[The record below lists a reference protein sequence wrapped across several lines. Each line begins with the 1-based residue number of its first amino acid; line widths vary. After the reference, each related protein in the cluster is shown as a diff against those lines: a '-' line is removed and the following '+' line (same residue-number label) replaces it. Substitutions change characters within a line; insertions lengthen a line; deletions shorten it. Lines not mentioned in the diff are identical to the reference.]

1 MTFES
6 AKLQQMI
13 EFGEDF
19 ELDPRAYQLRRLGKV
34 LKLEPTPMEI
44 LLFLIEQRGEL
55 VSRERI
61 VERVWGKDVFVD
73 TDNSINGAI
82 RKIRQV
88 LNDDP
93 EAPRFIQTVTGK
105 GYRFV
110 APIVA
115 PTREESARSMGES
128 LLGKRVW
135 HYRVLELLGGG
146 GMGVVYRAEDLKLG
160 RQVAMKFLPSE
171 LASDRA
177 AFERLQREARAASLL
192 DHPNICSIYQF
203 GEYEGQP
210 FIVMQL
216 LEGKTLREWVGE
228 NQAKTPTGIGSLLD
242 FGIQIAGA
250 LDAAHQKKI
259 IHRDI
264 KPANIFITNQG
275 QIKILDFGVA
285 KFVDGAETFEAVVSA
300 GDGTASSVHALTDTS
315 LTRTGLTVG
324 TPSYLS
330 PEQVAREKLD
340 ARTDIF
346 SFGLVLYEMATGRRA
361 FFAKTATDIRNAV
374 LNQPEVPASQL
385 NPAVPPELER
395 ILSKALEKDR
405 GRRYQSAEEIKI
417 DLERLREKRRRST
430 TARPFS
436 HYRALILGA
445 LVASL
450 LAAGILTLLWKP
462 SRGLPFESVKVIRL
476 TSNGKAAKAAI
487 SPDSRYI
494 AHTML
499 TGGLESLLVRQANML
514 YDSEIVPPQPVR
526 YMGLTFSN
534 DSAMVYYVVR
544 SGGDEIP
551 TLYRIAVVGGTPQKV
566 KERLDSPI
574 TFSPDGMKFAF
585 VRELA
590 NESTLV
596 VAELDSGKEQTLI
609 SRKLPEVL
617 DYPAWSPDGRVIA
630 CSNYNAAIANRTGSN
645 VRIIE
650 VRLADRSERLLSDQT
665 WGSIRKIV
673 WLRNGRGL
681 VLTARPPEES
691 SFPHLWYV
699 SYPEGI
705 GRKITEDLS
714 SQDEASVSA
723 DAHQIVTIQANTFT
737 SIWRTDSGPSRD
749 PELVMSGQSGSSSPI
764 WAPDGRIIFEEE
776 LEGCRSIWSVD
787 ADGKN
792 RRQLTQ
798 DGNSYDPSL
807 SADGS
812 KLALVSDRSGV
823 PAIWT
828 MDMDAGNLV
837 LAVKPS
843 GEPVPGG
850 TAPQISPSGKWIAFA
865 SLGSAHWTTLWRVSS
880 NGGQPVEMN
889 DKLWLRP
896 SISPDEKWIAGFY
909 DEHRLST
916 QTTPTNIAII
926 ASEGGRPQEVFPIP
940 PSVLISGGIRWS
952 PDNREVFYIDRRND
966 GDNVWAQSVNG
977 GAPHQVTHLQGV
989 ELFSFDWSRDGKQ
1002 LVFSRGVQASDVMLV
1017 EDVGQALTKI
1027 GTRID

>member
-1 MTFES
+1 LPSES
-6 AKLQQMI
+6 ARLQQAI

-19 ELDPRAYQLRRLGKV
+19 ELDPRAYQLRRSGNV

-55 VSRERI
+55 VSREKI
-61 VERVWGKDVFVD
+61 AQRVWGKDVFVD
-73 TDNSINGAI
+73 LDNSINGAI

-115 PTREESARSMGES
+115 PTKEESPRSIGES

-171 LASDRA
+171 QASDKT
-177 AFERLQREARAASLL
+177 AFERLQREARAASVL
-192 DHPNICSIYQF
+192 DHPNICSIYQL

-210 FIVMQL
+210 FIVMPL
-216 LEGKTLREWVGE
+216 LEGKTLREWIEE
-228 NQAKTPTGIGSLLD
+228 NQAKAATCIDSLLD
-242 FGIQIAGA
+242 FGTQIAGA
-250 LDAAHQKKI
+250 LEAAHQKKI

-264 KPANIFITNQG
+264 KPANIFITRHG

-285 KFVDGAETFEAVVSA
+285 TFVDGTEAFEAAASDGGGTPISFSA
-300 GDGTASSVHALTDTS
+300 LIDTS
-315 LTRTGLTVG
+315 LTRTGLAMG

-330 PEQVAREKLD
+330 PEQVTREKLD
-340 ARTDIF
+340 SRTDIF
-346 SFGLVLYEMATGRRA
+346 SFGLVLYEMATGSRA
-361 FFAKTATDIRNAV
+361 FFANTATDIRHAV
-374 LNQPEVPASQL
+374 LNQPAVPASQL

-395 ILSKALEKDR
+395 ILDKALEKDR
-405 GRRYQSAEEIKI
+405 ERRYQSAEEIRI
-417 DLERLREKRRRST
+417 DLEGLREKRRQSI
-430 TARPFS
+430 ARGRRTPHS
-436 HYRALILGA
+436 RALIVGA
-445 LVASL
+445 LVL
-450 LAAGILTLLWKP
+450 VLVAAGAMSLLWKP
-462 SRGLPFESVKVIRL
+462 SRGLPFESVKTMRL
-476 TSNGKAAKAAI
+476 TSDGKAAKAAI
-487 SPDSRYI
+487 SPDGRYI
-494 AHTML
+494 AHTIL
-499 TGGLESLLVRQANML
+499 AGGQESLLVRQANML

-544 SGGDEIP
+544 SAGDEAP
-551 TLYRIAVVGGTPQKV
+551 TLYRIAVVGGAPQKV
-566 KERLDSPI
+566 IDHLDSPI
-574 TFSPDGMKFAF
+574 TFSPDGKKFAF

-590 NESTLV
+590 HESTLV
-596 VAELDSGKEQTLI
+596 VAELDSGREQTLI
-609 SRKLPEVL
+609 SRRLPEVL
-617 DYPAWSPDGRVIA
+617 DYPAWSPDGRIIA

-645 VRIIE
+645 TRIIQ
-650 VRLADRSERLLSDQT
+650 VNVADRSERRLSAQT

-691 SFPHLWYV
+691 SSPHLWYV

-705 GRKITEDLS
+705 GRTITEDLS

-723 DAHQIVTIQANTFT
+723 DAHQIVTIQANTFS

-749 PELVMSGQSGSSSPI
+749 PELVMSGESGSSAPV

-776 LEGCRSIWSVD
+776 LQGSRSLWSVE

-798 DGNSYDPSL
+798 DGNSYDYSV
-807 SADGS
+807 SQDGS
-812 KLALVSDRSGV
+812 KVAFVSDRSGV

-828 MDMDAGNLV
+828 MNMDGGNPV
-837 LAVKPS
+837 MAAKPS
-843 GEPVPGG
+843 GEPVQGG
-850 TAPQISPSGKWIAFA
+850 TVPQISPDGKWIAFA
-865 SLGSAHWTTLWRVSS
+865 SLGSGHWTTLWRVSS
-880 NGGQPVEMN
+880 NGGKPAELN

-896 SISPDEKWIAGFY
+896 SISPNEKWIAGFY

-916 QTTPTNIAII
+916 QTNPTNIAII
-926 ASEGGRPQEVFPIP
+926 ASDGGRPRKIFPIP
-940 PSVLISGGIRWS
+940 ASVLISGGLRWS
-952 PDNREVFYIDRRND
+952 PDSREVFYIDSRND
-966 GDNVWAQSVNG
+966 GDNVWAQPVAG
-977 GAPHQVTHLQGV
+977 GPPRKVTHLQGF
-989 ELFSFDWSRDGKQ
+989 ELFSFDWSREGRQ
-1002 LVFSRGVQASDVMLV
+1002 LVFSRRVEASDVMLV
-1017 EDVGQALTKI
+1017 EDVGQH
-1027 GTRID
+1027 

>member
-1 MTFES
+1 LPSES
-6 AKLQQMI
+6 ARLQQAI

-19 ELDPRAYQLRRLGKV
+19 ELDPLAYQLRRSGNV

-55 VSRERI
+55 VSREKI
-61 VERVWGKDVFVD
+61 AQRVWGKDVFVD

-110 APIVA
+110 APIVE
-115 PTREESARSMGES
+115 PIRKESVPSSGES
-128 LLGKRVW
+128 LIGKRVW

-146 GMGVVYRAEDLKLG
+146 GMGLVYRAEDLKLG
-160 RQVAMKFLPSE
+160 RQVALKFLPSE
-171 LASDRA
+171 LVSDKA
-177 AFERLQREARAASLL
+177 AFGRLQREARAASVL
-192 DHPNICSIYQF
+192 DHPNICSIYEL

-210 FIVMQL
+210 FIVMPL
-216 LEGKTLREWVGE
+216 LEGKTLREWIEE
-228 NQAKTPTGIGSLLD
+228 NQDKAATCIDSLLD
-242 FGIQIAGA
+242 FGMQIAGA
-250 LDAAHQKKI
+250 LEAAHQKKI

-264 KPANIFITNQG
+264 KPANIFITKHG
-275 QIKILDFGVA
+275 QIKVLDFGVA
-285 KFVDGAETFEAVVSA
+285 TFEDGTEAFEAVAS
-300 GDGTASSVHALTDTS
+300 GGHGTTTSVHEFTDTS
-315 LTRTGLTVG
+315 LTRTGLTIG

-395 ILSKALEKDR
+395 ILSKVLEKDR
-405 GRRYQSAEEIKI
+405 ERRYQSAEEIKI
-417 DLERLREKRRRST
+417 DLERLWEKRRRST
-430 TARPFS
+430 AARPFS
-436 HYRALILGA
+436 HYRGLIVGA
-445 LVASL
+445 LVATL
-450 LAAGILTLLWKP
+450 LAAGILALLWRP
-462 SRGLPFESVKVIRL
+462 SRRLPFESVKTIRL

-487 SPDSRYI
+487 SPDGRYI

-499 TGGLESLLVRQANML
+499 TGGQESLLVRQANML
-514 YDSEIVPPQPVR
+514 YDSEVVPPQPVR

-544 SGGDEIP
+544 SAGDETP
-551 TLYRIAVVGGTPQKV
+551 TLYRIAVVGGTPEKV
-566 KERLDSPI
+566 KDHLDSPI
-574 TFSPDGMKFAF
+574 TFSPDGKKFAF

-596 VAELDSGKEQTLI
+596 VAELDSGREQTLI

-617 DYPAWSPDGRVIA
+617 DYPAWSPDGRIIA
-630 CSNYNAAIANRTGSN
+630 CSNYNSAISNRTGSN
-645 VRIIE
+645 TRIIA
-650 VRLADRSERLLSDQT
+650 VRVSDRSESPLSKQT
-665 WGSIRKIV
+665 WGSIRKVV

-681 VLTARPPEES
+681 VLTARPPEEA

-737 SIWRTDSGPSRD
+737 SIWRTDSGSSRD
-749 PELVMSGQSGSSSPI
+749 PELVMSGESGSSAPV

-776 LEGCRSIWSVD
+776 LQGSRSLWSVE

-798 DGNSYDPSL
+798 DGNSYDYSV
-807 SADGS
+807 SQDGS
-812 KLALVSDRSGV
+812 KVAFVSDRSGV

-828 MDMDAGNLV
+828 MNMDGGNPV
-837 LAVKPS
+837 MAAKPS
-843 GEPVPGG
+843 GEPVQGG
-850 TAPQISPSGKWIAFA
+850 TVPQISPDGKWIAFA
-865 SLGSAHWTTLWRVSS
+865 SLGSGHWTSLWRVSS
-880 NGGQPVEMN
+880 NGGKPVELN

-896 SISPDEKWIAGFY
+896 SISPNEKWIAGFY

-916 QTTPTNIAII
+916 QTNPTNIAVIS
-926 ASEGGRPQEVFPIP
+926 SEGGRPRKLFPIP
-940 PSVLISGGIRWS
+940 PSVLISGGLRWS
-952 PDNREVFYIDRRND
+952 PDSRQVFYIDRRND
-966 GDNVWAQSVNG
+966 GDNVWAQPVNG

-1017 EDVGQALTKI
+1017 EDAGQ
-1027 GTRID
+1027 R

>member
-1 MTFES
+1 LPSES
-6 AKLQQMI
+6 AKRQQTI

-19 ELDPRAYQLRRLGKV
+19 VLDPRAYQLRRSGSV

-55 VSRERI
+55 VSRDRI
-61 VERVWGKDVFVD
+61 VERVWGKNVFVD

-110 APIVA
+110 APVVA
-115 PTREESARSMGES
+115 PIEAESARPMGEN
-128 LLGKRVW
+128 LIGKRIW
-135 HYRVLELLGGG
+135 HYRVLDLLGGG

-160 RQVAMKFLPSE
+160 RQVAMKFLPTE
-171 LASDRA
+171 LASDKA

-192 DHPNICSIYQF
+192 DHPNICSIYHL

-210 FIVMQL
+210 FIVMPL
-216 LEGKTLREWVGE
+216 LEGKTLREWIEE
-228 NQAKTPTGIGSLLD
+228 NQDKAARCIDSLLD
-242 FGIQIAGA
+242 FGVQIAGA
-250 LDAAHQKKI
+250 LETAHQKKI

-264 KPANIFITNQG
+264 KPANIFITKHG

-285 KFVDGAETFEAVVSA
+285 TFE
-300 GDGTASSVHALTDTS
+300 DGTEAFEAIVSNGPGAASSVHVLTDTS
-315 LTRTGLTVG
+315 LTRTGLTAG

-330 PEQVAREKLD
+330 PEQVAHEKLD

-346 SFGLVLYEMATGRRA
+346 SFGLVLYEIATGRRA
-361 FFAKTATDIRNAV
+361 FFAKTATEIRNAV
-374 LNQPEVPASQL
+374 LNQLEVPASQL

-395 ILSKALEKDR
+395 ILSKALEKAR
-405 GRRYQSAEEIKI
+405 ERRYQSAEEIRI

-436 HYRALILGA
+436 HYRGLIVGGV
-445 LVASL
+445 VATL
-450 LAAGILTLLWKP
+450 LAAGILTLLWQP
-462 SRGLPFESVKVIRL
+462 NRGVPFESVKTIRL

-487 SPDSRYI
+487 SPDGRYI

-499 TGGLESLLVRQANML
+499 TGGQESLLVRQANML
-514 YDSEIVPPQPVR
+514 YDSEVVPPRPVR

-544 SGGDEIP
+544 SAGDETP
-551 TLYRIAVVGGTPQKV
+551 TLYRIAVVGGAPEKV
-566 KERLDSPI
+566 KDHLDSPI
-574 TFSPDGMKFAF
+574 TFSPDGQKFAF

-596 VAELDSGKEQTLI
+596 VAELDSGREQTLI

-617 DYPAWSPDGRVIA
+617 DYPAWSPDGRIIA
-630 CSNYNAAIANRTGSN
+630 CSNYNSAISNRTGSN
-645 VRIIE
+645 ARIIE
-650 VRLADRSERLLSDQT
+650 VRVSDRSESPLSKQT

-673 WLRNGRGL
+673 WLHNGRGL
-681 VLTARPPEES
+681 VLTARAPEEA

-737 SIWRTDSGPSRD
+737 SIWRVDSGPSRD
-749 PELVMSGQSGSSSPI
+749 PELVTSGESGSSAPM

-776 LEGCRSIWSVD
+776 LRGHRSIWSVD
-787 ADGKN
+787 TYGKN
-792 RRQLTQ
+792 RKQLTQ
-798 DGNSYDPSL
+798 DGNSYDL
-807 SADGS
+807 SISNDGS
-812 KLALVSDRSGV
+812 KLAFVSDRSGV

-828 MDMDAGNLV
+828 MSMDGGNPV
-837 LAVKPS
+837 MAAKPS

-850 TAPQISPSGKWIAFA
+850 TVPQISPDGKWIAFA
-865 SLGSAHWTTLWRVSS
+865 SLGSGHWTTLWRVPS
-880 NGGQPVEMN
+880 NGGQPVELN

-896 SISPDEKWIAGFY
+896 SISPDEKWVAGFY

-916 QTTPTNIAII
+916 QTTPTNIAIV
-926 ASEGGRPQEVFPIP
+926 ASEGGRPRKIFPIP

-952 PDNREVFYIDRRND
+952 LDNRQVFYIDRRND
-966 GDNVWAQSVNG
+966 GDNVWAQPVNG

-1017 EDVGQALTKI
+1017 EDLGQ
-1027 GTRID
+1027 R